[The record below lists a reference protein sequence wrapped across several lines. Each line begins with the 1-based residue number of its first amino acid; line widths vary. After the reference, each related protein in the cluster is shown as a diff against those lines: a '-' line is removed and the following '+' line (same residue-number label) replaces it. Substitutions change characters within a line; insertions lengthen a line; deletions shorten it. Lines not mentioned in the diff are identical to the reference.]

1 MNHRHILPLIPANRA
16 MAIRGIDAAIEKTRY
31 GGRPWT
37 MEVREG
43 KRTDEQNKAVH
54 GLIGQI
60 LKQRPMLHGL
70 RMSMEAYKAIFM
82 HAIGRETKMLPTLE
96 GDGFFPMGLS
106 TSALTVGEFRDL
118 IEFILA
124 WCAREEIA
132 VEHFDDERVA
142 A

>member
-1 MNHRHILPLIPANRA
+1 
-16 MAIRGIDAAIEKTRY
+16 
-31 GGRPWT
+31 
-37 MEVREG
+37 
-43 KRTDEQNKAVH
+43 
-54 GLIGQI
+54 
-60 LKQRPMLHGL
+60 
-70 RMSMEAYKAIFM
+70 
-82 HAIGRETKMLPTLE
+82 MLPTLE